1 MIVREKLLAEMA
13 TFSQESRWDDALSD
27 IIAELMEIRPSNPY
41 LFLQKKL

>member
-1 MIVREKLLAEMA
+1 MIVREKLLVEMA
-13 TFSQESRWDDALSD
+13 TFSQESRWDDALND

>member
-13 TFSQESRWDDALSD
+13 TFSQESRWDDALND